1 MVADRGGE
9 RRGCLGSAGG
19 MAELL
24 GKVFG
29 GSAGRKLWE
38 VLNVGKCVGCE
49 GVVRSVLAVYNLQK
63 ETYFH
68 ENEHDRRHI
77 YVERRNRDNDN

>member
-1 MVADRGGE
+1 
-9 RRGCLGSAGG
+9 
-19 MAELL
+19 
-24 GKVFG
+24 
-29 GSAGRKLWE
+29 
-38 VLNVGKCVGCE
+38 VGKCVGCE

-63 ETYFH
+63 ETHFH

>member
-1 MVADRGGE
+1 
-9 RRGCLGSAGG
+9 

-63 ETYFH
+63 
-68 ENEHDRRHI
+68 
-77 YVERRNRDNDN
+77 